1 MVIKTRS
8 GEQPEA
14 KREFSKEDVQKLVV
28 ALADKPYG
36 EKAQLPLPIRQ
47 PKPRPL
53 TISLPDTMIERI
65 EDAAMQNK
73 RAGMRAKTVSAIVRG
88 ALEAAGYHA

>member
-14 KREFSKEDVQKLVV
+14 KREFSTEDVQKLVV

-36 EKAQLPLPIRQ
+36 EKAQLQLPIRQ

-53 TISLPDTMIERI
+53 TISLPDTMIEKL

-73 RAGMRAKTVSAIVRG
+73 RAGMRAKTVSAIVKG